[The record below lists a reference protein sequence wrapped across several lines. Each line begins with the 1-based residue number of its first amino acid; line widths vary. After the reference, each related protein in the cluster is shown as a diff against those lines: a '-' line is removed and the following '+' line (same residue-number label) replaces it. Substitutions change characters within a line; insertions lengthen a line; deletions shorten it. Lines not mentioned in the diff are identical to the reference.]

1 MARYSLGTR
10 TSNGT
15 DAEACYELIAGAQGF
30 NLLELR
36 ISLVAATATTLG
48 LGRPAAIGVTPT
60 TPITLKAEREAAG
73 VALAKSAVAWATK
86 PTIPAA
92 FLRRAGLPAT
102 IGANVEWKF
111 EKGIVVPAG
120 GSIILWNLATNSIL
134 DVLAVIDE

>member
-15 DAEACYELIAGAQGF
+15 DAEAAYELIAGAQGF

-36 ISLVAATATTLG
+36 ISLVAATATTIG
-48 LGRPAAIGVTPT
+48 LGRPAAKGVTPT
-60 TPITLKAEREAAG
+60 TPVTLKAERDATTA
-73 VALAKSAVAWATK
+73 ALAASAVAWGTK

-111 EKGIVVPAG
+111 ENGLVVPADAT
-120 GSIILWNLATNSIL
+120 IILWNLATNSVL
-134 DVLAVIDE
+134 DVTAVIDE